1 MLLRKFSDCF
11 HALVK
16 ATYDYMLNLAS
27 RRNAMYFLFA
37 VAFIESS
44 FFPIPPDVMLIPMV
58 LAAPAKAWRIAGIAT
73 AASVLGGAFGY
84 AIGVFFF
91 DLIARP
97 ILTFYGYIHQFDVF
111 KDNYH
116 CQRCGSFGFCRL
128 YAGFGRCA
136 RHALL
141 SGGLA
146 VEEIRRTDERLHRE
160 KSGYAVRFVFVAS
173 VGRFC
178 LYKVSLGQNKTPYPG
193 FYLVF
198 VAESNASFGQ
208 VVRRHFNID
217 LVADHD
223 ADAKLAHFSGRMGQ
237 NFDAVFQSDSEHGI
251 RQFLDDIA
259 GQFKQFFFTHKI
271 FLISFANDFLP
282 V

>member
-97 ILTFYGYIHQFDVF
+97 ILTFYGYMHQFDVF
-111 KDNYH
+111 KDYYH
-116 CQRCGSFGFCRL
+116 EWGAWIVFG
-128 YAGFGRCA
+128 AGITPFPYKVITIA
-136 RHALL
+136 
-141 SGGLA
+141 SGVVHLDFA
-146 VEEIRRTDERLHRE
+146 VFML
-160 KSGYAVRFVFVAS
+160 AS
-173 VGRFC
+173 VVARGMR
-178 LYKVSLGQNKTPYPG
+178 
-193 FYLVF
+193 FYLVAWLLKKYGEPMKDYIEKNLGMLSVLFLLLLLGGF
-198 VAESNASFGQ
+198 VC
-208 VVRRHFNID
+208 I
-217 LVADHD
+217 
-223 ADAKLAHFSGRMGQ
+223 K
-237 NFDAVFQSDSEHGI
+237 
-251 RQFLDDIA
+251 FL
-259 GQFKQFFFTHKI
+259 
-271 FLISFANDFLP
+271 
-282 V
+282 